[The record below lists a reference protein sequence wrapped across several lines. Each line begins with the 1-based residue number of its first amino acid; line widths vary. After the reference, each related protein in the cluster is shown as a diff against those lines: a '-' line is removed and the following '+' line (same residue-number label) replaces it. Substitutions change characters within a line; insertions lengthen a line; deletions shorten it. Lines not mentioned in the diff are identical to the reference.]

1 MKIMLPLILALF
13 CACLACK
20 KPQSSIKQKM
30 PLVLTEAD
38 SAIVKSTEA
47 YLNSMREK
55 SFFLPKKEYRIK
67 LVSERD
73 GVLFGKSDTTENAI
87 IMSCVAHLF
96 PDSGAIN
103 LTYIFQD
110 SKLVFFNSKKF
121 DPDSEP
127 PHARDL
133 VIYFDEKRIVNG
145 LERYVAL
152 APGEA
157 PFKLRQLPRK
167 PLTLDRDS
175 LSREIYREWERI
187 QEEVEKVKA
196 EGKS

>member
-1 MKIMLPLILALF
+1 MLPILLAL
-13 CACLACK
+13 CCGCLACK
-20 KPQSSIKQKM
+20 KTQSSDGKKSA

-38 SAIVKSTEA
+38 SAVIKSTEA

-73 GVLFGKSDTTENAI
+73 GVLLALSDTTENAV
-87 IMSCVAHLF
+87 IMSCAAHLF

-103 LTYIFQD
+103 LTYIFQEGR
-110 SKLVFFNSKKF
+110 LVFFNSKEF
-121 DPDSEP
+121 DPHSEP

-133 VIYFDEKRIVNG
+133 VIYLDENRIVNG

-157 PFKLRQLPRK
+157 PYKLRTLPRQ
-167 PLTLDRDS
+167 PLSLDRDS
-175 LSREIYREWERI
+175 LYREIKIYWQRI
-187 QEEVEKVKA
+187 LVEVEKVKA
-196 EGKS
+196 AGKS